1 MYNYKI
7 TVLAFSILSFICL
20 STADKYLEV
29 HLHCNEKVLKEKLSI
44 KSSDNYTPFFKND
57 FKCTSKNDHVKVI
70 IPESNSIATSK
81 LTSNIALYV
90 TMNNGMIIGVNMV
103 ESEQMRDNEYV
114 FNEIKIVDMNTISDV
129 DPVTSATSEIEA
141 QKTTKTEPSFLR
153 KYWWL
158 FAIGFITYS
167 VLTTDQSLTEH
178 TEINSV
184 SGQIHEGKSSRKVN
198 KKSS

>member
-7 TVLAFSILSFICL
+7 VVFAFSILTCVCL
-20 STADKYLEV
+20 STAGKYLEV
-29 HLHCNEKVLKEKLSI
+29 HLHCNEKVLKEKLPV
-44 KSSDNYTPFFKND
+44 KNSDDFTPFLKKD
-57 FKCTSKNDHVKVI
+57 FKCASQNDHVKVI

-90 TMNNGMIIGVNMV
+90 AMNNGMIIGVNMI
-103 ESEQMRDNEYV
+103 ESEQIRDSEYV
-114 FNEIKIVDMNTISDV
+114 FKEVKIIDMNTISDV
-129 DPVTSATSEIEA
+129 DPVTSATSEIET

-158 FAIGFITYS
+158 IAIGFITYS

-178 TEINSV
+178 TEINSAN
-184 SGQIHEGKSSRKVN
+184 GQIHEGKSSRKAN
-198 KKSS
+198 KNSL